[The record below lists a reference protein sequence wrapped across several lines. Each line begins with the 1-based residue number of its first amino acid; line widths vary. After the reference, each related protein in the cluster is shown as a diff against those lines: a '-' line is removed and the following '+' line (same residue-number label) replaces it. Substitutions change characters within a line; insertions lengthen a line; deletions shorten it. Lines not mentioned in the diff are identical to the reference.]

1 MARANISKGLI
12 ATQNQGG
19 GSKKQGLASLHA
31 HPVNT
36 WYAIQQRAS
45 FLLVTKQ
52 AKSTYPYT

>member
-19 GSKKQGLASLHA
+19 GPNKQGLANLHA

-36 WYAIQQRAS
+36 WYAIQQRAT
-45 FLLVTKQ
+45 FK
-52 AKSTYPYT
+52 

>member
-19 GSKKQGLASLHA
+19 GSNKQGLASLHA

-36 WYAIQQRAS
+36 WYAIQQRAT
-45 FLLVTKQ
+45 FLLTK
-52 AKSTYPYT
+52 